1 MNLSELLAW
10 HLHNVKELE
19 RESELEKDQYLFHL
33 EAVALLT
40 QLKEKESELKKWVED
55 RQLNGDDGSGFDDY
69 ESESEL

>member
-1 MNLSELLAW
+1 MELRELLAW

-40 QLKEKESELKKWVED
+40 QLKEREGQK
-55 RQLNGDDGSGFDDY
+55 
-69 ESESEL
+69 

>member
-40 QLKEKESELKKWVED
+40 QLKEKEGQK
-55 RQLNGDDGSGFDDY
+55 
-69 ESESEL
+69 